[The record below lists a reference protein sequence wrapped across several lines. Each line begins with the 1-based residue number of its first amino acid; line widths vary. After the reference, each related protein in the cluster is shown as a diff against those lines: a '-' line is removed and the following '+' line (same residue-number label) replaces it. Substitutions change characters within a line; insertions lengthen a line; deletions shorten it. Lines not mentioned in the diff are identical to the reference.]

1 MYISIYKYRNLIN
14 KINEMEIILIVL
26 VTYGISNII
35 VFGAIFEKIRDLSNL
50 FSPKFWGKLLSCMM
64 CTPFWVGFF
73 LSLGSFLSGYT
84 QFSPFY
90 NVGLENIYISIF
102 LDSCLLS
109 GTTWL
114 IHTVQEYLE
123 A

>member
-1 MYISIYKYRNLIN
+1 METLLI
-14 KINEMEIILIVL
+14 IFVA
-26 VTYGISNII
+26 YGISNII
-35 VFGAIFEKIRDLSNL
+35 VFGSIFEKLREIAKIYNPI
-50 FSPKFWGKLLSCMM
+50 FFGKLLSCMM
-64 CTPFWVGFF
+64 CTPWWVGFS
-73 LSLGSFLSGYT
+73 LSLGSQITGFT

-90 NVGLENIYISIF
+90 NYGLEYIPLSIF

-123 A
+123 Q

>member
-35 VFGAIFEKIRDLSNL
+35 VFGSLFEKLRDTAQL
-50 FSPKFWGKLLSCMM
+50 FSPNFWGKLLNCMM

-73 LSLGSFLSGYT
+73 LSLGEKKTLDFLI
-84 QFSPFY
+84 P
-90 NVGLENIYISIF
+90 LKIY
-102 LDSCLLS
+102 
-109 GTTWL
+109 
-114 IHTVQEYLE
+114 
-123 A
+123 

>member
-1 MYISIYKYRNLIN
+1 MYISIYKYRQLIN

-35 VFGAIFEKIRDLSNL
+35 VFGSLFEKLRDTAQL
-50 FSPKFWGKLLSCMM
+50 FSPNFWGKLLNCMM

-73 LSLGSFLSGYT
+73 LSLGALLSGYT

-90 NVGLENIYISIF
+90 NVGLENIYLAIF

>member
-1 MYISIYKYRNLIN
+1 
-14 KINEMEIILIVL
+14 MELILIIL
-26 VTYGISNII
+26 VTYSISNIV
-35 VFGAIFEKIRDLSNL
+35 VFGSIFESLRDYTMA
-50 FSPKFWGKLLSCMM
+50 FSPNFFGKLLTCMM

-73 LSLGSFLSGYT
+73 LSLGSFISGYT

-90 NVGLENIYISIF
+90 NGGLENVYLSIF

-114 IHTVQEYLE
+114 IHTLQERLE
-123 A
+123 VE

>member
-1 MYISIYKYRNLIN
+1 MYISTYKYRILIN

-26 VTYGISNII
+26 VAYGISNI
-35 VFGAIFEKIRDLSNL
+35 VVYGAIFEKLREMSNL

-73 LSLGSFLSGYT
+73 LSLGSFLSDYT

-90 NVGLENIYISIF
+90 SMGLENIYISIF

>member
-1 MYISIYKYRNLIN
+1 MEFLLI
-14 KINEMEIILIVL
+14 IL
-26 VTYGISNII
+26 VTYGITNII
-35 VFGAIFEKIRDLSNL
+35 VFGSIFDSLREFADTI
-50 FSPKFWGKLLSCMM
+50 SPNFFGKLLTCMM

-73 LSLGSFLSGYT
+73 LSLGSYLSGYT

-90 NVGLENIYISIF
+90 NNGLECVYLSVF

-114 IHTVQEYLE
+114 IHTLQEHFE
-123 A
+123 V

>member
-1 MYISIYKYRNLIN
+1 
-14 KINEMEIILIVL
+14 MELLLIILVS
-26 VTYGISNII
+26 YGISNII
-35 VFGAIFEKIRDLSNL
+35 VFGSIFEKLRNWADLV
-50 FSPKFWGKLLSCMM
+50 SPTFFGKLLTCMM

-73 LSLGSFLSGYT
+73 LSLGSYLSGYT

-90 NVGLENIYISIF
+90 NQGVECVYLSIF

-114 IHTVQEYLE
+114 IHTIQEYLE
-123 A
+123 G

>member
-1 MYISIYKYRNLIN
+1 
-14 KINEMEIILIVL
+14 MEIILIVL

-35 VFGAIFEKIRDLSNL
+35 VYGAIFEKLRNEADLL
-50 FSPKFWGKLLSCMM
+50 SPKFWGKLLSCMM

-73 LSLGSFLSGYT
+73 LSLGSFLSEYT

-90 NVGLENIYISIF
+90 SVGLENVYLSIF

-114 IHTVQEYLE
+114 IHTFQEYLE

>member
-1 MYISIYKYRNLIN
+1 MELIL
-14 KINEMEIILIVL
+14 IILVS
-26 VTYGISNII
+26 YGISNIV
-35 VFGAIFEKIRDLSNL
+35 VFGSIFESLRDYAMSFNPNFL
-50 FSPKFWGKLLSCMM
+50 GKLLTCMM

-73 LSLGSFLSGYT
+73 ISLGSILSGYT

-90 NVGLENIYISIF
+90 NGGLENIYLTIF

-114 IHTVQEYLE
+114 IHTIQERLE
-123 A
+123 VE